1 VAPVQIRVSPLS
13 LFLLRKK
20 SLAEKESNMFY
31 VYVLKCRD
39 DSLYTGYTNDIKK
52 RLKMHNDGKA
62 SKYTR
67 SRRPVKL
74 IAQWPFKNKSEA
86 MKHEI
91 KFKALPRKEKI
102 KSIERCF

>member
-1 VAPVQIRVSPLS
+1 
-13 LFLLRKK
+13 
-20 SLAEKESNMFY
+20 MFY

-39 DSLYTGYTNDIKK
+39 GSLYTGYTNDLKK

-74 IAQWPFKNKSEA
+74 IAQWPFANKSDA
-86 MKHEI
+86 IRYEI
-91 KFKALPRKEKI
+91 KFKSLPRKSKLAEI
-102 KSIERCF
+102 SGRR

>member
-1 VAPVQIRVSPLS
+1 
-13 LFLLRKK
+13 
-20 SLAEKESNMFY
+20 
-31 VYVLKCRD
+31 
-39 DSLYTGYTNDIKK
+39 
-52 RLKMHNDGKA
+52 MHNDGKA

-102 KSIERCF
+102 KSIGNKAMQRFSVLGKFAVSAKFAEKLGHSEIADTYRMLASLPKV